1 VKKYN
6 FLRDPS
12 DPSEPTGGSAGS
24 LSPQAR
30 RLLIIGIVGI
40 VVAGGLY
47 VYTTYFV
54 EIPPP
59 PPPPLALR
67 KRRVQP
73 PAVPPPERPPV
84 VRREVVTAPPPP
96 MPISPPGVKPKAVT
110 PPVSLRK
117 PEPQK
122 KAEIAAPAVKGPKA
136 RVAPEVAKPAKAPPE
151 RPKPAETL
159 AKVERPASKA
169 RTRKDYSIQVA
180 SLVRKRNALSL
191 KERLEKLGYNPIIRT
206 TTARITRH
214 RVFAGEYSSRE
225 EAEQTARRMN
235 VDGVPSNLV
244 EGESG
249 KFRLEVGSFFQLN
262 KAIDLAHDLQKKT
275 YTPKIVSEAASTP
288 IHQVRVGEYENRA
301 EALKVI
307 EVLKG
312 KGFAPLIVKR

>member
-1 VKKYN
+1 MP
-6 FLRDPS
+6 FRLR
-12 DPSEPTGGSAGS
+12 
-24 LSPQAR
+24 L
-30 RLLIIGIVGI
+30 
-40 VVAGGLY
+40 
-47 VYTTYFV
+47 
-54 EIPPP
+54 
-59 PPPPLALR
+59 
-67 KRRVQP
+67 
-73 PAVPPPERPPV
+73 
-84 VRREVVTAPPPP
+84 
-96 MPISPPGVKPKAVT
+96 
-110 PPVSLRK
+110 
-117 PEPQK
+117 QK
-122 KAEIAAPAVKGPKA
+122 KAEAVKRPKA
-136 RVAPEVAKPAKAPPE
+136 RVAPEVAKAAKASPE

-169 RTRKDYSIQVA
+169 KTRKDYSIQVA
-180 SLVRKRNALSL
+180 SLVLQRNALSL

-307 EVLKG
+307 AVLKG

>member
-1 VKKYN
+1 MKKYN

-84 VRREVVTAPPPP
+84 VRREVVKAPPPP
-96 MPISPPGVKPKAVT
+96 MPISPPRVKPKAVK
-110 PPVSLRK
+110 PLRK

-122 KAEIAAPAVKGPKA
+122 KAEAVKRPKA
-136 RVAPEVAKPAKAPPE
+136 RVAPEVAKPAKASPE

-169 RTRKDYSIQVA
+169 KTRKDYSIQVA
-180 SLVRKRNALSL
+180 SLVLQRNALSL